1 MLASPDAE
9 ADPPKII
16 EETDTWAFLVKE
28 LGMKV
33 AKLSYAGFSISL
45 SSIATAYL
53 SGLMLARHVR
63 A

>member
-1 MLASPDAE
+1 MLASPDAA

-33 AKLSYAGFSISL
+33 AK
-45 SSIATAYL
+45 
-53 SGLMLARHVR
+53 
-63 A
+63 